1 MRVRRWRKYGLDRLY
16 VTDAAGRRVGW
27 VDLPTGRT
35 TIERPELTD
44 AFTAAVTA
52 HRTEHPG
59 TEHLPAVA
67 PPAADGDLQVPNCS
81 PDPGLAPRAPAE
93 PAERDLV
100 ANLPGQAARA
110 RADAELLALRSR
122 NGRLGAFLARALD
135 LNTDERNWRIGA
147 AGEEAVGPRLDK
159 LTRHGWHVLHSVP
172 IGRRG
177 SDIDHVLIGP
187 AGVYTVN
194 TKNHPGKSIL
204 ITRTTIIVGRRP
216 VPYLPKARHEATEA
230 ARLLSA
236 AAGFP
241 VTVKPVLVILTGTL
255 IPDVTIVEPPDGVP
269 ILTRADL
276 PGAFRRATTTLSSEQ
291 VELLHSHARKP
302 ATWAP

>member
-110 RADAELLALRSR
+110 LGGRRAP
-122 NGRLGAFLARALD
+122 
-135 LNTDERNWRIGA
+135 GA
-147 AGEEAVGPRLDK
+147 AEPKRPTRCLPRPSPGPQ
-159 LTRHGWHVLHSVP
+159 H
-172 IGRRG
+172 
-177 SDIDHVLIGP
+177 
-187 AGVYTVN
+187 
-194 TKNHPGKSIL
+194 
-204 ITRTTIIVGRRP
+204 
-216 VPYLPKARHEATEA
+216 
-230 ARLLSA
+230 
-236 AAGFP
+236 
-241 VTVKPVLVILTGTL
+241 
-255 IPDVTIVEPPDGVP
+255 
-269 ILTRADL
+269 
-276 PGAFRRATTTLSSEQ
+276 
-291 VELLHSHARKP
+291 
-302 ATWAP
+302 